1 MKATDRIGVVAAI
14 WLAVF
19 IVIAYVVVSSAS
31 EQRRQES
38 ERYHACIR
46 NIPKY
51 IDAQETLYME
61 QECR

>member
-1 MKATDRIGVVAAI
+1 VKPTDRIGVVAVI
-14 WLAVF
+14 WLALF
-19 IVIAYVVVSSAS
+19 IIVTYAVVSSAS

-38 ERYHACIR
+38 ERYSACVR
-46 NIPKY
+46 DIPKY